1 MNEALMMKSLW
12 GVATGSDSQWVS
24 LVKARY
30 FLRSFLWL
38 SGDYNCTRFWRS
50 LMQLR
55 SKLAPM
61 VCWDLGELE
70 CIVFGEPW
78 YPQALE
84 LHPVN
89 SKHSASKGE
98 NLYMGKGVKSL
109 GMLMKWR
116 TYWVMRTST
125 QPPYDL
131 RRQDRLIFNLST
143 NGEFFVSKAYGKL
156 RGDAPNQDPL
166 VRRIWKHVW
175 GKGDILPRLRLF
187 LWRLIQNGL
196 PLRKILTSRGI
207 RMGMMI

>member
-1 MNEALMMKSLW
+1 MARLLISIIFVITHIITKLPTAIVKALTDLMRRFFWVKLEAKRYVAYISWDKITRPLLEGGLGIRDLVSMNEALMMKSLW

-109 GMLMKWR
+109 GMLMK
-116 TYWVMRTST
+116 
-125 QPPYDL
+125 
-131 RRQDRLIFNLST
+131 
-143 NGEFFVSKAYGKL
+143 
-156 RGDAPNQDPL
+156 
-166 VRRIWKHVW
+166 
-175 GKGDILPRLRLF
+175 
-187 LWRLIQNGL
+187 
-196 PLRKILTSRGI
+196 
-207 RMGMMI
+207 